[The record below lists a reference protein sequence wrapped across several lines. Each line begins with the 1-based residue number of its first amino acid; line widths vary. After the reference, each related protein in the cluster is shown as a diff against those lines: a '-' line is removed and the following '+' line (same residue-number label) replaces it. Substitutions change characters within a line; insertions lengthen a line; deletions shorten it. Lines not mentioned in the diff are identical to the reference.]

1 MKTSDREKQE
11 FRNVA
16 LHLDTHSQ
24 IKEIADAEQRTI
36 TRQLKIIIQQKHEDM
51 LMCLQSNNYYE
62 INSHINCHD
71 SLEHFIDSLP
81 LKNIIYS
88 GTKNHKDEYDR
99 FMVIGK

>member
-36 TRQLKIIIQQKHEDM
+36 TRQLKIIIEQKHAEYFGPEEED
-51 LMCLQSNNYYE
+51 Y
-62 INSHINCHD
+62 
-71 SLEHFIDSLP
+71 
-81 LKNIIYS
+81 
-88 GTKNHKDEYDR
+88 
-99 FMVIGK
+99 V

>member
-36 TRQLKIIIQQKHEDM
+36 TRQLKIII
-51 LMCLQSNNYYE
+51 E
-62 INSHINCHD
+62 IFVVNFCFNSC
-71 SLEHFIDSLP
+71 FC
-81 LKNIIYS
+81 
-88 GTKNHKDEYDR
+88 R
-99 FMVIGK
+99 